1 MFALFNARP
10 NSRRNPAKVPAAML
24 TRSTLDAVGKAYST
38 RKLVPDSNPDA
49 AVLRDYM
56 LDLGIETLSTPDT
69 PDFQEKQGS
78 ALHRWIVLDAIESA
92 ESVPQRDTWKAVIA
106 AARAWVNDPSER
118 NRLNAEHM
126 KDIGYKERNNEAV
139 SRRIAIVVGRPAAS
153 SAVSATTASRNT
165 NYSRLGSIGG
175 AHSAAHAA
183 YAAASARSTSALT
196 AYDSALTRY
205 RILVHLAEA
214 GVLPEPPVQRH
225 NPRR

>member
-1 MFALFNARP
+1 MFALFNAR
-10 NSRRNPAKVPAAML
+10 RNPAKVPVQLL
-24 TRSTLDAVGKAYST
+24 TRATLDAVGKAYTT

-56 LDLGIETLSTPDT
+56 LDLGIETLRTPDT

-106 AARAWVNDPSER
+106 ATRAWVNDPSER

-126 KDIGYKERNNEAV
+126 KDIGYKERTNDVVQREG
-139 SRRIAIVVGRPAAS
+139 RREGHPAAS
-153 SAVSATTASRNT
+153 SAVRATTASRN
-165 NYSRLGSIGG
+165 YDGLGSIGG
-175 AHSAAHAA
+175 ASSAA
-183 YAAASARSTSALT
+183 YAAYEAASARSTSALT

-214 GVLPEPPVQRH
+214 GVLPEPPKLDTRS
-225 NPRR
+225 